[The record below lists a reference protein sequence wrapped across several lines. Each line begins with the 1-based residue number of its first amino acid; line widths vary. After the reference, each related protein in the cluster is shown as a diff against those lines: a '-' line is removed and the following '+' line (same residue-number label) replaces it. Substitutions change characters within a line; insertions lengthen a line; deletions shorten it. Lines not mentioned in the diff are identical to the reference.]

1 MKRQRTDEEI
11 RKEVDYA
18 MEHFDELYAQQ
29 SAAREATIN
38 DPANAKLL
46 KDLRQ
51 KRKIAE
57 TLSSIRKAANLTQS
71 KLAER
76 MNVSQSYVAQLEI
89 GKRFSYPAIKK
100 YAEACGRSVELTIR

>member
-11 RKEVDYA
+11 RNEVDYA
-18 MEHFDELYAQQ
+18 LDHFDELYAKQ
-29 SAAREATIN
+29 SAARKATVT

-46 KDLRQ
+46 EDLRQ

-57 TLSSIRKAANLTQS
+57 QLCAIRKASKLTQS

-89 GKRFSYPAIKK
+89 GKRFSYSAIKK
-100 YAEACGRSVELTIR
+100 FAEACGRRVEITIC